1 MTAAELE
8 TIMFIGFGILARCVD
23 PEKLPLAL
31 EHVNAIFGNEKAKL
45 TEAQRSALQFLFDV
59 IELRGCPVQIDSA
72 KLPGAHLKIVD
83 LAV

>member
-8 TIMFIGFGILARCVD
+8 TIMFIGLGALARCVD

-31 EHVNAIFGNEKAKL
+31 ETINAVIGNDRAKL
-45 TEAQRSALQFLFDV
+45 TEAERSALQFLFDV
-59 IELRGCPVQIDSA
+59 IELRNCPIEIDSA

-83 LAV
+83 